1 MQNKKKMPI
10 HSPISDLTR
19 LHSCGVEPRE
29 NASPMWR
36 KWPLPC
42 SLFFPL
48 LSLSL
53 IPFVCHALRET
64 VRPLMEEPSERW
76 ASETGGQ
83 RCQAPSVWRR
93 NSCSPSRP
101 TSANCAVL
109 PSLLVYAACCFGAP
123 SFEPSARRRRKEEEI
138 AMLFSPHLS
147 LLHVFSSVS
156 VAWPM
161 YTHPVRTCES
171 VWMCT

>member
-1 MQNKKKMPI
+1 MQNEKKMPI
-10 HSPISDLTR
+10 HSPISDLTS

-48 LSLSL
+48 LYL

-76 ASETGGQ
+76 ANETGGQ

-93 NSCSPSRP
+93 NSCSPPSP
-101 TSANCAVL
+101 SSSTNCAVL

-156 VAWPM
+156 VAWSM